1 MKPELTFTDADI
13 QEMLRP
19 RSILERHPRAVKL
32 LERLARLGELP
43 TAIVRQILGLKG
55 NSVLKNGSK
64 GSLLSGMIAEGYVT
78 KRSGIFNSRRSNW
91 FKITAR
97 GRAALKE
104 GTKKCDL

>member
-19 RSILERHPRAVKL
+19 RSILERHARAVKL

-43 TAIVRQILGLKG
+43 TTIVRQILGLTG

-64 GSLLSGMIAEGYVT
+64 KWSLLSGMIAEGYVT
-78 KRSGIFNSRRSNW
+78 KRSGVFNSRRSNW
-91 FKITAR
+91 FKITVK
-97 GRAALKE
+97 GRTTIKE
-104 GTKKCDL
+104 MKHK